1 MLTIA
6 IVDDNDFDLEE
17 CNRTLHTYAEEQHR
31 QIQTRQFQT
40 EGELLSQDP
49 DWIPDCVF
57 LDIVMEDNTPRGI
70 EIGRKINERWPYC
83 QIVYLTDYIMYA
95 SDVYRTRH
103 TYFVTKQDFDRRAD
117 EIFEIIEASNR
128 NRNRRISL
136 RTVNRST
143 ISLYTKDILL
153 FERKL
158 RKTIIITQG
167 QEYEITESL
176 TDLMQHQ
183 PGAMFCRCHN
193 SYLVNLDYVKEMVG
207 DSFVLCND
215 MTVPISRRYRQE
227 AREQFYTWITDN
239 R

>member
-1 MLTIA
+1 
-6 IVDDNDFDLEE
+6 
-17 CNRTLHTYAEEQHR
+17 
-31 QIQTRQFQT
+31 
-40 EGELLSQDP
+40 
-49 DWIPDCVF
+49 
-57 LDIVMEDNTPRGI
+57 
-70 EIGRKINERWPYC
+70 
-83 QIVYLTDYIMYA
+83 MYA

-193 SYLVNLDYVKEMVG
+193 SYLVNLDHVKEMVG
-207 DSFVLCND
+207 DSFVLRND

-227 AREQFYTWITDN
+227 AREQFYTWITVN

>member
-17 CNRTLHTYAEEQHR
+17 CDRALRDYRESRQQ
-31 QIQTRQFQT
+31 QIQTRLFHSDKP
-40 EGELLSQDP
+40 LFSQDP

-57 LDIVMEDNTPRGI
+57 LDIVTEDDSPRGI
-70 EIGRKINERWPYC
+70 ETGRKINERWPYC

-103 TYFVTKQDFDRRAD
+103 TYFVTKQDFTRKVD
-117 EIFEIIEASNR
+117 EVFAIIEESYR
-128 NRNRRISL
+128 NRNRRMSF
-136 RTVNRST
+136 RTVDRRT
-143 ISLYTKDILL
+143 ISLYTKDVVL
-153 FERKL
+153 FERNL
-158 RKTIIITQG
+158 RKTIIITQE

-176 TDLMQHQ
+176 TELQRSQ

-193 SYLVNLDYVKEMVG
+193 SFLVNLAYVRELNG
-207 DSFVLCND
+207 DSFVLRNN
-215 MTVPISRRYRQE
+215 MSIPISRRYKQE
-227 AREQFYTWITDN
+227 ARDQFYAWIMEN

>member
-1 MLTIA
+1 MAALICIERSQLCRRAHYWLLFGSLLKMYIFENYKSICLQDITNYEHEEFLDSLWQTEMRMLTIA
-6 IVDDNDFDLEE
+6 IVDDNNFDLEE
-17 CNRTLHTYAEEQHR
+17 CNRTLHSYAEEQHR

-40 EGELLSQDP
+40 EGELLSQDQE
-49 DWIPDCVF
+49 WIPDCVF

-70 EIGRKINERWPYC
+70 EIGTKINERWPYC

-153 FERKL
+153 FERK
-158 RKTIIITQG
+158 
-167 QEYEITESL
+167 
-176 TDLMQHQ
+176 
-183 PGAMFCRCHN
+183 
-193 SYLVNLDYVKEMVG
+193 
-207 DSFVLCND
+207 
-215 MTVPISRRYRQE
+215 RRDRNMRSQ
-227 AREQFYTWITDN
+227 RV
-239 R
+239 

>member
-57 LDIVMEDNTPRGI
+57 LDIVTKDDSPRGI
-70 EIGRKINERWPYC
+70 ETGRKINERWPYC

-103 TYFVTKQDFDRRAD
+103 TYFVTKQEFGKKID
-117 EIFEIIEASNR
+117 EVFAIVEESYR
-128 NRNRRISL
+128 NRNRRMSF
-136 RTVNRST
+136 RTVDRRT
-143 ISLYTKDILL
+143 ISLYTKDVVL
-153 FERKL
+153 FERNL
-158 RKTIIITQG
+158 RKTIIITQE

-176 TDLMQHQ
+176 TELQRSQ

-193 SYLVNLDYVKEMVG
+193 SFMVNLAYVRELNG
-207 DSFVLCND
+207 NSFVLRNN
-215 MTVPISRRYRQE
+215 MSIPISRRYKQE
-227 AREQFYTWITDN
+227 VRDQFYAWIMEN